1 VKRLWIWNKN
11 KQNVVTFDIHLD
23 IKDFVALA
31 AEALQTFIALVVE
44 NGRYEPLSKM
54 LDYEL
59 H

>member
-1 VKRLWIWNKN
+1 M
-11 KQNVVTFDIHLD
+11 QGVVTFDVHMD

-31 AEALQTFIALVVE
+31 AEALETFIALVVE
-44 NGRYEPLSKM
+44 TGKYQPLSKM